1 MKKAIKNSE
10 LKKDSRRVRPFWR
23 AALSAFI
30 HQETGAGTA
39 FYVLGT
45 MALLVSAA
53 FIVDT
58 STATG
63 DATQIKR
70 ATDAAAL
77 AVAHQATIN
86 GDEYDPEQIKEL
98 AYQYVKSNL
107 GLNNALDNKLTREDV
122 TVTEGRKN
130 NTRKTYTVEASFN
143 TQPSLLKL
151 GARKQAVYSTA
162 EVINRPTEIAMVL
175 PVINGMSARDLAAI
189 KRLSKDFAK
198 RMLDSADGK
207 RDNLWI
213 SLVPFSQAV
222 NVYDAQDANRIRRWS
237 RPGALNPIEL
247 SSLFRTGYASLADRR
262 IPDRRANLLCM
273 YRGLGEEENFFWD
286 EPPVAQ
292 FRVYYRADLPQNGS
306 PGAEPISWVG
316 PNPFFG
322 QATGVNDTR
331 WMVADKG
338 CPNAALLPLT
348 NDLNKVDERVDQFSI
363 RFNVNYAIAMS
374 WAGAALSPNMRG
386 SEGWGDAKL
395 PLDFNVDG
403 SGEGQKVVIMLADTY
418 SDPEGTGGHGQF
430 DTDSYNFNPG
440 QFTGDT
446 GTDGAR
452 EFARRRFEDLCTS
465 FRARNIKFYFVGV
478 RPGDPDNYGQNL
490 FDDIATPGLLICTE
504 GDKRMSFIDG
514 RGFGAA
520 EDPLAARLERIAGQ
534 IETEG
539 GYVRLIE

>member
-1 MKKAIKNSE
+1 M
-10 LKKDSRRVRPFWR
+10 RPFWR

-98 AYQYVKSNL
+98 AYQYVKNNL

-175 PVINGMSARDLAAI
+175 PVINGMSARDLAAL

-222 NVYDAQDANRIRRWS
+222 NVYDAQDANRIRRWA

-273 YRGLGEEENFFWD
+273 YSGLGEEENFFWD
-286 EPPVAQ
+286 EPRWRNSGCITAPTCHKTVALAQ
-292 FRVYYRADLPQNGS
+292 SLSHGLAPILSLVKPQGLTTS
-306 PGAEPISWVG
+306 AGWLRI
-316 PNPFFG
+316 
-322 QATGVNDTR
+322 

-403 SGEGQKVVIMLADTY
+403 SGDGQKVVIMLADTY
-418 SDPEGTGGHGQF
+418 SDPEGTGGYGQF

-440 QFTGDT
+440 QFAGETGS
-446 GTDGAR
+446 DGSR
-452 EFARRRFEDLCTS
+452 EFAKRRFEDLCTS

-520 EDPLAARLERIAGQ
+520 EDPLAARLERIASQ